1 MKILSLK
8 EKFATFGAAL
18 SQTKGPAIKILLILA
33 YMMWTTLLLTGHLVL
48 FEYEMTASPLANT
61 KRIFPAKSIVQ
72 MAKGRQNI
80 ILFLHPMCPCSM
92 ASVDE
97 FHELMRAGEKDS
109 VGTVVAFMPQEM
121 QSEWALQPVFSSLK
135 RIRNVSIVYDTTGAQ
150 ADIFGAT
157 TSGHVLIYD
166 GRGILQFSGGITAS
180 RGHSGDNANFEL
192 AKKTI
197 LERNPKFVTT
207 PVLGCALR

>member
-1 MKILSLK
+1 MKIFSHE
-8 EKFATFGAAL
+8 EKFAALGAAAR
-18 SQTKGPAIKILLILA
+18 KKDGPVIKALLLLA
-33 YMMWTTLLLTGHLVL
+33 YMIWSALLLTGHLVL

-61 KRIFPAKSIVQ
+61 KRVFPQKSIVQ
-72 MAKGRQNI
+72 IAKGRQNI

-109 VGTVVAFMPQEM
+109 VGTVVAFMPHDM
-121 QSEWALQPVFSSLK
+121 QSEWALQPVFSRLK
-135 RIRNVSIVYDTTGAQ
+135 RIRNVSIVYDSNGAQ
-150 ADIFGAT
+150 ADLFGAT

-192 AKKTI
+192 AKKSI
-197 LERNPKFVTT
+197 HDRNPKFVTT